1 MTIQWSLFSWAVGG
15 TGWGSL
21 VSGSLHDDHWL
32 LPCCWN
38 QQHEQRWYTWSVPA
52 ESCKLGA
59 LRPYRFTKAI
69 ASKLAYLNLLD
80 ANQQGCIQIFMPWPW
95 KSSIVTYHTLYIY
108 LVWHV
113 NRRSEEATNR
123 DTNDT
128 IEEFNVTRKLSWLLS
143 A

>member
-1 MTIQWSLFSWAVGG
+1 
-15 TGWGSL
+15 
-21 VSGSLHDDHWL
+21 
-32 LPCCWN
+32 
-38 QQHEQRWYTWSVPA
+38 
-52 ESCKLGA
+52 
-59 LRPYRFTKAI
+59 
-69 ASKLAYLNLLD
+69 
-80 ANQQGCIQIFMPWPW
+80 MPWPW